1 MQHARVQ
8 HGKALLTPAQ
18 VLLHLKAKVL
28 PAVAQCGK
36 GLLDAR
42 ASVTAAIAAA

>member
-1 MQHARVQ
+1 
-8 HGKALLTPAQ
+8 LLTPAQ

-36 GLLDAR
+36 GLLNAQ
-42 ASVTAAIAAA
+42 ASVTAAIAAP